1 MEFRPKTLILNAH
14 NLRCIYNQDLGL
26 VANERGHQNLVK
38 NDDFLNWSNSKKKI
52 FFQKKNNY

>member
-1 MEFRPKTLILNAH
+1 MAFRPKIKVLNDH

-38 NDDFLNWSNSKKKI
+38 NDQF
-52 FFQKKNNY
+52 

>member
-1 MEFRPKTLILNAH
+1 MAFRPKNQGLNAY

-38 NDDFLNWSNSKKKI
+38 NDQFE
-52 FFQKKNNY
+52 F